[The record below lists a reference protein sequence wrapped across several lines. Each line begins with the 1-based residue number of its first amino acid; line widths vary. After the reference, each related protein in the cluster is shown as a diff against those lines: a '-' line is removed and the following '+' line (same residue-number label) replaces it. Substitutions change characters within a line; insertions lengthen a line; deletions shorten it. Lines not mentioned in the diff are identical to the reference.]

1 MHAWF
6 GGMIEFVRRYVVAEQ
21 VATIVSEPQLFR
33 LWMPIEPYRVR
44 MPRANI
50 SNPVP
55 SSFRRVME
63 A

>member
-33 LWMPIEPYRVR
+33 LRMPIEPYRVSYA
-44 MPRANI
+44 ANI